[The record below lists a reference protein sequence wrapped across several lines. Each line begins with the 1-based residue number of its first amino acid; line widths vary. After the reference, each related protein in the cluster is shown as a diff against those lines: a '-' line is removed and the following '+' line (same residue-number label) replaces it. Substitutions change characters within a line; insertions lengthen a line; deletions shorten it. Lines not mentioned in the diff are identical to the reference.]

1 MALIL
6 EKHKMPVQD
15 PEVRAHNFEEVA
27 LGYDEET
34 AVAEAERCL
43 HCKVP
48 QCRKGCPVSIDIPTF
63 IGKIKERDFDGA
75 IATIKESNALPAIC
89 GRVCPQENQCE
100 KHCILAKR
108 GESVAIGR
116 LERFVA
122 DWHNANVQEA
132 PAKPTPN
139 GHKVAVIGSGPSG
152 LTCAGDL
159 AKKGYDVTVFEALH
173 LAGGVLVYGIPE
185 FRLPKAIVANEVA
198 KLKAQGVTVMTDMV
212 IGMKVDDALKI
223 TNADIAK
230 ALDGLPR
237 EKMHCSVMGQEA
249 LEAAIRQWKGE
260 PAMPRTQEEGKLV
273 CKCFNVT
280 DQTIIRAIRE
290 NHLKTV
296 DDVTAF
302 TKAGGGCGECRDEIA
317 EILEAELKREGE
329 TIEQP
334 VKKPAEEKP
343 AGLSN
348 LQRMQKVMEVINMI
362 RPQLQA
368 DGGDIELVDIKVVSV
383 RLQGSC
389 HGCAASQVTLH
400 QVIEQILRQ
409 QVEPDIVIEEAQK

>member
-1 MALIL
+1 MWNYS
-6 EKHKMPVQD
+6 KKVQD
-15 PEVRAHNFEEVA
+15 YFVHPHNAGPLADANAIGEVGSIACGDALKLYLKINDQGVIEKASFE
-27 LGYDEET
+27 T
-34 AVAEAERCL
+34 F
-43 HCKVP
+43 
-48 QCRKGCPVSIDIPTF
+48 GCAS
-63 IGKIKERDFDGA
+63 A
-75 IATIKESNALPAIC
+75 IASS
-89 GRVCPQENQCE
+89 
-100 KHCILAKR
+100 
-108 GESVAIGR
+108 SV
-116 LERFVA
+116 L
-122 DWHNANVQEA
+122 
-132 PAKPTPN
+132 
-139 GHKVAVIGSGPSG
+139 
-152 LTCAGDL
+152 
-159 AKKGYDVTVFEALH
+159 
-173 LAGGVLVYGIPE
+173 
-185 FRLPKAIVANEVA
+185 
-198 KLKAQGVTVMTDMV
+198 TDMV

-368 DGGDIELVDIKVVSV
+368 DGGDIELVDINGKVVSV

-400 QVIEQILRQ
+400 QEIEQILRQ

>member
-1 MALIL
+1 MWNYS
-6 EKHKMPVQD
+6 KKVQD
-15 PEVRAHNFEEVA
+15 YFVHPHNAGPLADANAIGEVGSIACGDALKLYLKINDQGVIEKASFE
-27 LGYDEET
+27 T
-34 AVAEAERCL
+34 F
-43 HCKVP
+43 
-48 QCRKGCPVSIDIPTF
+48 GCAS
-63 IGKIKERDFDGA
+63 A
-75 IATIKESNALPAIC
+75 IASS
-89 GRVCPQENQCE
+89 
-100 KHCILAKR
+100 
-108 GESVAIGR
+108 SV
-116 LERFVA
+116 L
-122 DWHNANVQEA
+122 
-132 PAKPTPN
+132 
-139 GHKVAVIGSGPSG
+139 
-152 LTCAGDL
+152 
-159 AKKGYDVTVFEALH
+159 
-173 LAGGVLVYGIPE
+173 
-185 FRLPKAIVANEVA
+185 
-198 KLKAQGVTVMTDMV
+198 TDMV

-302 TKAGGGCGECRDEIA
+302 TKAGGGRGECRDEIA

-368 DGGDIELVDIKVVSV
+368 DGGDIELVDINGKVVSV

>member
-1 MALIL
+1 MWNYS
-6 EKHKMPVQD
+6 KKVQD
-15 PEVRAHNFEEVA
+15 HFVHPHNAGPLADANAIGEVGSIACGDALKLYLKINDQGVIEKASFE
-27 LGYDEET
+27 T
-34 AVAEAERCL
+34 F
-43 HCKVP
+43 
-48 QCRKGCPVSIDIPTF
+48 GCAS
-63 IGKIKERDFDGA
+63 A
-75 IATIKESNALPAIC
+75 IASS
-89 GRVCPQENQCE
+89 
-100 KHCILAKR
+100 
-108 GESVAIGR
+108 SV
-116 LERFVA
+116 L
-122 DWHNANVQEA
+122 
-132 PAKPTPN
+132 
-139 GHKVAVIGSGPSG
+139 
-152 LTCAGDL
+152 
-159 AKKGYDVTVFEALH
+159 
-173 LAGGVLVYGIPE
+173 
-185 FRLPKAIVANEVA
+185 
-198 KLKAQGVTVMTDMV
+198 TDMV

-368 DGGDIELVDIKVVSV
+368 DGGDIELVDINGKVVSV

>member
-1 MALIL
+1 MWNYS
-6 EKHKMPVQD
+6 KKVQD
-15 PEVRAHNFEEVA
+15 YFVHPHNAGPLADANAIGEVGSIACGDALKLYLKINDQGVIEKASFE
-27 LGYDEET
+27 T
-34 AVAEAERCL
+34 F
-43 HCKVP
+43 
-48 QCRKGCPVSIDIPTF
+48 GCAS
-63 IGKIKERDFDGA
+63 A
-75 IATIKESNALPAIC
+75 IASS
-89 GRVCPQENQCE
+89 
-100 KHCILAKR
+100 
-108 GESVAIGR
+108 SV
-116 LERFVA
+116 L
-122 DWHNANVQEA
+122 
-132 PAKPTPN
+132 
-139 GHKVAVIGSGPSG
+139 
-152 LTCAGDL
+152 
-159 AKKGYDVTVFEALH
+159 
-173 LAGGVLVYGIPE
+173 
-185 FRLPKAIVANEVA
+185 
-198 KLKAQGVTVMTDMV
+198 TDMV

-329 TIEQP
+329 TVEQP
-334 VKKPAEEKP
+334 VKKPAEEKT

-368 DGGDIELVDIKVVSV
+368 DGGDIELVDINGKVVSV

>member
-1 MALIL
+1 MWNYS
-6 EKHKMPVQD
+6 KKVQD
-15 PEVRAHNFEEVA
+15 YFVHPHNAGPLADANAIGEVGSIACGDALKLYLKINDQGVIEKASFE
-27 LGYDEET
+27 T
-34 AVAEAERCL
+34 F
-43 HCKVP
+43 
-48 QCRKGCPVSIDIPTF
+48 GCTS
-63 IGKIKERDFDGA
+63 A
-75 IATIKESNALPAIC
+75 IASS
-89 GRVCPQENQCE
+89 
-100 KHCILAKR
+100 
-108 GESVAIGR
+108 SV
-116 LERFVA
+116 L
-122 DWHNANVQEA
+122 
-132 PAKPTPN
+132 
-139 GHKVAVIGSGPSG
+139 
-152 LTCAGDL
+152 
-159 AKKGYDVTVFEALH
+159 
-173 LAGGVLVYGIPE
+173 
-185 FRLPKAIVANEVA
+185 
-198 KLKAQGVTVMTDMV
+198 TDMV

-368 DGGDIELVDIKVVSV
+368 DGGDIELVDINGKVVSV

>member
-1 MALIL
+1 MWNYS
-6 EKHKMPVQD
+6 KKVQD
-15 PEVRAHNFEEVA
+15 YFVHPHNAGPLADANAIGEVGSIACGDALKLYLKINDQGVIEKASFE
-27 LGYDEET
+27 T
-34 AVAEAERCL
+34 F
-43 HCKVP
+43 
-48 QCRKGCPVSIDIPTF
+48 GCAS
-63 IGKIKERDFDGA
+63 A
-75 IATIKESNALPAIC
+75 IASS
-89 GRVCPQENQCE
+89 
-100 KHCILAKR
+100 
-108 GESVAIGR
+108 SV
-116 LERFVA
+116 L
-122 DWHNANVQEA
+122 
-132 PAKPTPN
+132 
-139 GHKVAVIGSGPSG
+139 
-152 LTCAGDL
+152 
-159 AKKGYDVTVFEALH
+159 
-173 LAGGVLVYGIPE
+173 
-185 FRLPKAIVANEVA
+185 
-198 KLKAQGVTVMTDMV
+198 TDMV

-348 LQRMQKVMEVINMI
+348 LQSMQKVMEVINMI

-368 DGGDIELVDIKVVSV
+368 DGGDIELVDINGKVVSV

>member
-1 MALIL
+1 MWNYS
-6 EKHKMPVQD
+6 KKVQD
-15 PEVRAHNFEEVA
+15 YFVHPHNAGPLADANAIGEVGSTACGDALKLYLKINDQGVIEKASFE
-27 LGYDEET
+27 T
-34 AVAEAERCL
+34 F
-43 HCKVP
+43 
-48 QCRKGCPVSIDIPTF
+48 GCAS
-63 IGKIKERDFDGA
+63 A
-75 IATIKESNALPAIC
+75 IASS
-89 GRVCPQENQCE
+89 
-100 KHCILAKR
+100 
-108 GESVAIGR
+108 SV
-116 LERFVA
+116 L
-122 DWHNANVQEA
+122 
-132 PAKPTPN
+132 
-139 GHKVAVIGSGPSG
+139 
-152 LTCAGDL
+152 
-159 AKKGYDVTVFEALH
+159 
-173 LAGGVLVYGIPE
+173 
-185 FRLPKAIVANEVA
+185 
-198 KLKAQGVTVMTDMV
+198 TDMV

-368 DGGDIELVDIKVVSV
+368 DGGDIELVDINGKVVSV